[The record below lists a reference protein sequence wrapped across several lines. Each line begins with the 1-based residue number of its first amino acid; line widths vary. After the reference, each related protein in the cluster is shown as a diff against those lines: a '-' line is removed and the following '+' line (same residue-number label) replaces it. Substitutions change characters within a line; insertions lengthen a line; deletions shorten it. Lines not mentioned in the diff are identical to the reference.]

1 MAKKNNQ
8 RNAPAQQP
16 VQTNAGANPM
26 GSPKPTSLGQVLRVA
41 GGGGGIGRKELKSIL
56 EEGGKNVS
64 GGQVVKRLDKINT
77 RLAENDLTGINLK
90 SGAANMLIKQAG
102 PAYGGTFLGMEPMFG
117 TGRLG
122 KELEGMRGTRTTGGY
137 PAKDGYGEVT
147 PGTEP
152 TRLARGMDLMPS
164 GRQTVRGVGK
174 QYEVPSRL
182 MQPSVA
188 ATTEGPAAG
197 STSATGGTTEETVPA
212 AVEPTAA
219 AAATSMDPF
228 QTALANW
235 AQGFRGKKSSRK
247 QANRSAQGYNSM
259 LVNAPKTNVLG
270 M

>member
-8 RNAPAQQP
+8 RNAPAQRP

-41 GGGGGIGRKELKSIL
+41 GGGQGIGRKELKSIL

-117 TGRLG
+117 TGPLG
-122 KELEGMRGTRTTGGY
+122 KELERMRGTRATGGY
-137 PAKDGYGEVT
+137 QNPQSGFGKVT

-164 GRQTVRGVGK
+164 GRQTVRGIGK

-197 STSATGGTTEETVPA
+197 GTSATGGTTVPA
-212 AVEPTAA
+212 AVEPTAT

-228 QTALANW
+228 QTALTNW

-247 QANRSAQGYNSM
+247 QSNRSAQGYNSM